1 MMISRMYGKYQSRP
15 PTRTEEGA
23 TMPRPK
29 KDAKPLNIKL
39 DSAIHTK
46 LERFCNETGMNK
58 TVTVEK
64 ILDQYLNS
72 YFSGDSAKSHM
83 K

>member
-39 DSAIHTK
+39 DASIYKK
-46 LERFCNETGMNK
+46 LEQFCKETGMNK

-64 ILDQYLNS
+64 VLDQYLSS
-72 YFSGDSAKSHM
+72 YLHNTKM

>member
-1 MMISRMYGKYQSRP
+1 MMIFRMFGKYQSRP
-15 PTRTEEGA
+15 PIRTEKGA

-46 LERFCNETGMNK
+46 LERFCYETGMNK

-64 ILDQYLNS
+64 ILDQYLSN